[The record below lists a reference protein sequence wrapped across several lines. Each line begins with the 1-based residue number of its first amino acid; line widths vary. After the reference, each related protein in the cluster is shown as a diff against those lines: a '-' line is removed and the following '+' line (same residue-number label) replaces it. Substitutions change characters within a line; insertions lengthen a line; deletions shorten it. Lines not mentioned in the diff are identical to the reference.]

1 MKIVRAW
8 MVAWNK
14 GKDLKNLLICGAA
27 LVNGDSFKFG

>member
-14 GKDLKNLLICGAA
+14 GKGLKNLLICGAA
-27 LVNGDSFKFG
+27 LVNVE